1 MNKNIYTPDLAVI
14 KKVCD
19 EAKGIK
25 TFTLEFQKPDIKES
39 FDYRPGQ
46 FVELTIFGVGEAP
59 ISITSSPVNKG
70 YLELSVAAV
79 GKVTQALHLKKEG
92 EVVGLRGPYGN
103 GFPLNEVKGKNTLF
117 VGGGIGLAPLRSLI
131 NQIFAQRGD
140 FAKISILYGARN
152 PDLLCFMNDL
162 ERWSKVENSEI
173 LLTVDVPDAR
183 WKDNVGV
190 VGSLLPKIDIDIE
203 NTVAFVCGPPIMIHF
218 VILDLLRMGF
228 RENKII
234 TTMERRMECGLGK
247 CGHCNIGKSY
257 VCLDGP
263 VFSFQQLR
271 ELGENI

>member
-1 MNKNIYTPDLAVI
+1 MNKNIYTPDLAI
-14 KKVCD
+14 ITKVCD
-19 EAKGIK
+19 EAAGIK
-25 TFTLEFQKPDIKES
+25 TFTLEFQEPEIQKS

-46 FVELTIFGVGEAP
+46 FVELTILGVGEAP

-152 PDLLCFMNDL
+152 PALLCFMNDL
-162 ERWSKVENSEI
+162 ERWTKIENSEV
-173 LLTVDVPDAR
+173 LLTVDVPDAK

-218 VILDLLRMGF
+218 VILDLLRMGLG
-228 RENKII
+228 ENKII

-271 ELGENI
+271 ELGES

>member
-1 MNKNIYTPDLAVI
+1 MNKNIYTPDLAI
-14 KKVCD
+14 ITKVCD
-19 EAKGIK
+19 EAAGIK
-25 TFTLEFQKPDIKES
+25 TFTLEFQEPEIQKS

-46 FVELTIFGVGEAP
+46 FVELTILGVGEAP

-152 PDLLCFMNDL
+152 PALLCFMNDL
-162 ERWSKVENSEI
+162 ERWTKIENSEV
-173 LLTVDVPDAR
+173 LLTVDVPDAK

-228 RENKII
+228 GENKII

-271 ELGENI
+271 ELGES

>member
-152 PDLLCFMNDL
+152 PALLCFMNDL
-162 ERWSKVENSEI
+162 ERWTKVENSEV

-190 VGSLLPKIDIDIE
+190 VGSLLPKIDIAIE

-228 RENKII
+228 GENKII